1 MASSRE
7 CQQFMKARK
16 VQEVRDQGKISY
28 AEALKRV
35 EGKTSAQSLVN
46 GTFSGAGP
54 AGGSSSAP
62 NNQEVLVVNKEDLLA
77 FIVDVIYG
85 ARDKKSRS
93 DIIKCVSEAAVRF
106 LGLRDYA
113 PQALH
118 AFMRT
123 SQKAMSQPDPGDKDT
138 RKEEEVCDMVDWD
151 FEEDDV

>member
-7 CQQFMKARK
+7 CQLFMKARK
-16 VQEVRDQGKISY
+16 VQEVWDRVKISY

-35 EGKTSAQSLVN
+35 EEKTSAQSLVN
-46 GTFSGAGP
+46 RPFSGTGP
-54 AGGSSSAP
+54 AGVSSSAP
-62 NNQEVLVVNKEDLLA
+62 NNQEVLVVNKEALLT
-77 FIVDVIYG
+77 FIVDVNYG

-123 SQKAMSQPDPGDKDT
+123 VQKAMSQPDSGGEDT